1 MPQTRYIAC
10 HIRKI
15 VLVIATL
22 CEGLRATPPPPSPVK
37 MLTISSLILLH
48 FRGRFLPVCW
58 QVLMGKRWGF
68 RREEVY
74 LEGTMLISRERNV
87 FRGNEMYFEGT
98 KYISRERNI
107 FGRIETCP
115 FRGSVCLQAIVGYCN
130 GHYIRTTPKMTCNG
144 TRFNIVVVEGSY
156 LEYLHMNGPFIHS
169 VVLLQITKFIF
180 YLLGPHWRK
189 G

>member
-22 CEGLRATPPPPSPVK
+22 CEGLRAPPPVK

-48 FRGRFLPVCW
+48 FGGRFLPVCW

-87 FRGNEMYFEGT
+87 FRGNEIYFEGT
-98 KYISRERNI
+98 KYIWKDRNI
-107 FGRIETCP
+107 F
-115 FRGSVCLQAIVGYCN
+115 RGNEI
-130 GHYIRTTPKMTCNG
+130 
-144 TRFNIVVVEGSY
+144 Y
-156 LEYLHMNGPFIHS
+156 LEGLKYISMERNNISEFPHVPLGAPYVSYCRLLYLI
-169 VVLLQITKFIF
+169 VTVII
-180 YLLGPHWRK
+180 
-189 G
+189 